1 MGKIKELM
9 MEPRDYFVFYEDFFK
24 EGPIILRSIDGLIDM
39 QIPDSAMKD
48 EIESVLKERRC
59 MVITAQISVG
69 EINILEEK
77 DTSESELINLLNLR

>member
-24 EGPIILRSIDGLIDM
+24 EGHIMLRSIDGIIDM
-39 QIPDSAMKD
+39 QIPDGAMKD
-48 EIESVLKERRC
+48 EIEAVLKGRRC
-59 MVITAQISVG
+59 MVITAQITVG

>member
-9 MEPRDYFVFYEDFFK
+9 MEPRDYFVFHEDFFK

-39 QIPDSAMKD
+39 QIPDGAMKD
-48 EIESVLKERRC
+48 EIESVLKGRRC
-59 MVITAQISVG
+59 MVITAQVSVG
-69 EINILEEK
+69 ELNILEEK